1 MSDLLVV
8 NKQLVSVL
16 SIIMAQVW
24 DLLRILRSRSVLWSS
39 FWQYY
44 RHWADHFPRQ
54 NVIILL
60 FYFCLVFYLTYQ
72 RLFYLTYQSCH
83 DIQQYAP
90 DHLISPNVL
99 TGFYMET
106 LTFNGSVLIDSR
118 NAKKKKIHTEMK
130 KTGLNEAN

>member
-1 MSDLLVV
+1 MEFLLT
-8 NKQLVSVL
+8 VL
-16 SIIMAQVW
+16 QT
-24 DLLRILRSRSVLWSS
+24 
-39 FWQYY
+39 Y
-44 RHWADHFPRQ
+44 WADHFPRQ

-60 FYFCLVFYLTYQ
+60 FYFCLVFDLTYQ

-83 DIQQYAP
+83 DIQQYAT